1 MPSLYLKRKNTI
13 PFFFIQV
20 EKWRTFLLIF
30 SRSREREWDQTRKD
44 SPTFSHL
51 YDFSLIG
58 IVLCKWFTGN
68 TINWQEK
75 KILISLQKRKMQ
87 QVVKKNLI
95 LTVLICFFFL
105 SCLIEL
111 IYQRLF
117 RCFFVV
123 TSENI
128 YYWYYY
134 YSYFEYMTL
143 HVRPHQSSALRPKN
157 ILKKRR
163 KNKTIWKIKGI

>member
-13 PFFFIQV
+13 PFFIQV

-75 KILISLQKRKMQ
+75 KNLISLQKRKMQ

-95 LTVLICFFFL
+95 LTVLICFFFKLFNWINL
-105 SCLIEL
+105 SAPFSLFLRCNFREYLLLIL
-111 IYQRLF
+111 LLFVFWIYDF
-117 RCFFVV
+117 TCTP
-123 TSENI
+123 TSI
-128 YYWYYY
+128 ISFTSKK
-134 YSYFEYMTL
+134 YS
-143 HVRPHQSSALRPKN
+143 
-157 ILKKRR
+157 KKRR